1 MWKKSIS
8 CFSDML
14 PGILAQAVV
23 KIKYIHDISM
33 GDVQYIDGLPMKNHF
48 YFNAYRSLNS
58 EILLDIRIKISK
70 TKIFIKTKT
79 FQTQLRIQSKLIFDI
94 LKALKYT

>member
-1 MWKKSIS
+1 ML
-8 CFSDML
+8 SDVEEINQSFYRYAT
-14 PGILAQAVV
+14 GKFGTSSGENQ
-23 KIKYIHDISM
+23 IHDISM

-79 FQTQLRIQSKLIFDI
+79 FQTQLRTQSK
-94 LKALKYT
+94 